1 MTCRVSEFRTV
12 SINGRIYHG
21 GEMVVLTPELA
32 KAIELTGAIEP
43 TADIEKPAEKPQRA
57 KK

>member
-1 MTCRVSEFRTV
+1 MTCRVAEFRTV

-21 GEMVVLTPELA
+21 GELVVLTPELA
-32 KAIELTGAIEP
+32 KAIEMTGAIEQ
-43 TADIEKPAEKPQRA
+43 TAEKTQAEKPQRA